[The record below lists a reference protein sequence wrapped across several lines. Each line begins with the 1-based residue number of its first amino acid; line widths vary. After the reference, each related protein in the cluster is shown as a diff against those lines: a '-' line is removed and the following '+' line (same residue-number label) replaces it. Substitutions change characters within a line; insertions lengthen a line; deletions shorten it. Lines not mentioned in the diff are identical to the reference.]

1 MCGLLLDSLV
11 LIALVMGLNQESE
24 SPGFGKAILAALGIA
39 VLTFVGSLG
48 INALG
53 LGILGLFILIPLVAA
68 VAGGIL
74 WIVFDVPPVK
84 AAFGGAI
91 FLVYRVIFSVVFL
104 MMFS

>member
-11 LIALVMGLNQESE
+11 LIGLVMGLNRESD

-39 VLTFVGSLG
+39 LLTLVGSLG

-53 LGILGLFILIPLVAA
+53 LGIAGLIVLIPLVAA

-74 WIVFDVPPVK
+74 WVVFDVPPAK
-84 AAFGGAI
+84 AALGGVI
-91 FLVYRVIFSVVFL
+91 FLVYKVVFTVIFI